1 MKHTLFFLLL
11 FASAFVMT
19 FCLTTCAQGKTMP
32 SGKFISYHFTRGG
45 GMNPFDVTVYHLRY
59 DEETGKKLLT
69 ISGDC
74 EGEEITVEVGDE
86 VFVHCLELVKKNKL
100 YRSKGYYKP
109 MFEVLDAPSSHFS
122 VTFTEPYGSIDG
134 SGDMP
139 DFVWKG
145 LSEIHQ
151 YLKSIVGDRK
161 AEGHVDRIYGA
172 EGIAGMHWTDGVVTV
187 TTPEDSEMPLKRAA
201 RGVGD
206 DNDSQL
212 REMGFSRY
220 HDGDQHYFL
229 IHDNQLDKCR
239 LFYSFDGNESTREQ
253 MVKHDL
259 ETMRNGIHTDS
270 IGKTVWPVVNERFLS
285 HPMIDALTTEQ
296 LEEMLNSIKVRRYS
310 PNGGLEWYTDI
321 GEVNREM
328 LSNEIKSRKKDTEH

>member
-1 MKHTLFFLLL
+1 MKHTLFFLML

-74 EGEEITVEVGDE
+74 DGEEITVEVGDE
-86 VFVHCLELVKKNKL
+86 VFVHCLELGKKNKL

-109 MFEVLDAPSSHFS
+109 IFKVLDAPSSHFS
-122 VTFTEPYGSIDG
+122 VTFIEPYGSIDG

-172 EGIAGMHWTDGVVTV
+172 EGIAGMHWTDGVVIV

-212 REMGFSRY
+212 SEMGFSRY

-229 IHDNQLDKCR
+229 IHDYQLDQCR

-253 MVKHDL
+253 MVKHEL
-259 ETMRNGIHTDS
+259 
-270 IGKTVWPVVNERFLS
+270 
-285 HPMIDALTTEQ
+285 
-296 LEEMLNSIKVRRYS
+296 
-310 PNGGLEWYTDI
+310 
-321 GEVNREM
+321 
-328 LSNEIKSRKKDTEH
+328 

>member
-1 MKHTLFFLLL
+1 MALNQRKVAMVGCGSAGAASCFALMQSGLFSEMVLIDADQGKADGEAMDLAQGLTFARPMKIYAGTYEDLKDAAIVIVT
-11 FASAFVMT
+11 ASAPIRK
-19 FCLTTCAQGKTMP
+19 GD
-32 SGKFISYHFTRGG
+32 TR
-45 GMNPFDVTVYHLRY
+45 
-59 DEETGKKLLT
+59 
-69 ISGDC
+69 
-74 EGEEITVEVGDE
+74 
-86 VFVHCLELVKKNKL
+86 LELVKKNKL

-122 VTFTEPYGSIDG
+122 VTFIEPYGSIDG

-212 REMGFSRY
+212 REMGFSHY

-253 MVKHDL
+253 MVKHDM

-270 IGKTVWPVVNERFLS
+270 IGRTVWPVVNERFLS

-296 LEEMLNSIKVRRYS
+296 LEEMLNSIKERRYS
-310 PNGGLEWYTDI
+310 PNGGLVWYTDI
-321 GEVNREM
+321 GQVNREM